1 MFGIV
6 CMNFFVDL
14 FCGNKSSSQKYL
26 LYVQSHHGDMSYLKV
41 LVVLMKLPW
50 QHVLPEGV
58 GCADEV
64 AMAACLT

>member
-1 MFGIV
+1 M
-6 CMNFFVDL
+6 
-14 FCGNKSSSQKYL
+14 
-26 LYVQSHHGDMSYLKV
+26 KV

-64 AMAACLT
+64 AMASLLTDILHRRRDASGEVN